1 MTCTSNLKQT
11 RNNSFCLF
19 QNIIITFLHSILY
32 WLGFSDVGMMM
43 MQSGMVK
50 QSVDFTS
57 SVKAFDGTIIEKCL
71 TYFAN
76 QNNCQPIS
84 IVSLSTFFDFMKPS
98 FPNKFTSKT
107 TKKKLN
113 VFYAKRFCSTFYCI
127 RSIAKFYS
135 FRWNY
140 LRMELNDFC
149 VVFEQFESRLGINFG
164 I

>member
-1 MTCTSNLKQT
+1 MTCFSNLKQT
-11 RNNSFCLF
+11 KNNSFCLF

-84 IVSLSTFFDFMKPS
+84 IVSLSTYFDFMKPS

-107 TKKKLN
+107 TKKSSMCFMLN
-113 VFYAKRFCSTFYCI
+113 VSVQPFTAFEVLQNFILYAEI
-127 RSIAKFYS
+127 NWE
-135 FRWNY
+135 WN
-140 LRMELNDFC
+140 
-149 VVFEQFESRLGINFG
+149 
-164 I
+164 